1 MDPLMQ
7 GLLVMLLP
15 AAGLTIVLG
24 LVTGPLMTRLAQ
36 YRVMSS
42 RGTQQTDSSNS
53 L

>member
-15 AAGLTIVLG
+15 AAGLTIGLG
-24 LVTGPLMTRLAQ
+24 LVTGPVMTRLAQ
-36 YRVMSS
+36 YRVMSLK
-42 RGTQQTDSSNS
+42 GTQQTDPSNS

>member
-7 GLLVMLLP
+7 GLLVILLP

-24 LVTGPLMTRLAQ
+24 LVMGPLMTRLAQ
-36 YRVMSS
+36 YRVMSLKGS
-42 RGTQQTDSSNS
+42 QQTGPSNS